1 MSEAPQTPAFQP
13 TPEYLAR
20 ARRMDNA
27 MHLRKPDRVP
37 VAPLVVHFY
46 ATRIKGISNRDAMY
60 EQDKAFAALKEATIR
75 HGWDGAPSPTTGM
88 RPARPWEILGVT
100 QFKWP
105 GNGLPDDQPFQW
117 VEGEYMR
124 QDEYD
129 EMLANPNAFAVK
141 KLWPRISTTLGPVSG
156 IAQTPSQLVF
166 LSNAYMLP
174 GFFGGML
181 SQPPVMVP
189 PACYT
194 ELCDSDCPSFDF
206 KDSAI
211 AVSFV
216 TALLIPSS

>member
-1 MSEAPQTPAFQP
+1 M
-13 TPEYLAR
+13 
-20 ARRMDNA
+20 
-27 MHLRKPDRVP
+27 
-37 VAPLVVHFY
+37 
-46 ATRIKGISNRDAMY
+46 
-60 EQDKAFAALKEATIR
+60 
-75 HGWDGAPSPTTGM
+75 
-88 RPARPWEILGVT
+88 
-100 QFKWP
+100 
-105 GNGLPDDQPFQW
+105 
-117 VEGEYMR
+117 
-124 QDEYD
+124 
-129 EMLANPNAFAVK
+129 K